1 MICEWMKN
9 EYSLRCWESFVSYTH
24 THTHTLINVAEK
36 YFVEDG
42 KATDVNSWSFFVFK
56 FNF

>member
-9 EYSLRCWESFVSYTH
+9 KCGVKYWESLVFYH
-24 THTHTLINVAEK
+24 ILPINAARK
-36 YFVEDG
+36 YFIKDDE
-42 KATDVNSWSFFVFK
+42 ATDVNSWSFFVFK